1 METTSSRA
9 RVSRGMPCV
18 VCGAPSEVPQT
29 RPDGSSSIVRRV
41 RSCENGHKFRTV
53 EVPVQPH
60 LANFAVR
67 RSSDNRLAPDR
78 FSRATLRKDVVG
90 ILFKRKGPLDDRQID
105 SVVDNAISRIER
117 NLPKVRTHLTEE
129 EYRKHKLIV
138 GAIPDN
144 VISEAVE
151 SELRDRDGGSFRM
164 AELLYAMA
172 IHGRN
177 DNRPGWPDAEAVI
190 AWLHERYPD
199 IHPQAQQR
207 HMADP
212 PWPRLAAP
220 RRLEWRPETVLKRD
234 GQRPSF
240 AIKQLRKG
248 VHAVLWGREDSDAKA
263 LMTAHLVL
271 SDIRGQRTVQS
282 TQISHS
288 VLMHLRRI
296 DDIGYLRW
304 ATIVK
309 NIRDIR
315 EFANEATD
323 LIHVPSPRLHVTKDW
338 RHWARAK

>member
-1 METTSSRA
+1 MRT
-9 RVSRGMPCV
+9 
-18 VCGAPSEVPQT
+18 
-29 RPDGSSSIVRRV
+29 
-41 RSCENGHKFRTV
+41 CENGHRFRTV
-53 EVPVQPH
+53 EVPTQPD

-67 RSSDNRLAPDR
+67 RSSDNMLAPEP
-78 FSRATLRKDVVG
+78 FSRATLRKAVFA
-90 ILFKRKGPLDDRQID
+90 ILFKRKGPLDDSQID
-105 SVVDNAISRIER
+105 VVVDNAILRIER
-117 NLPKVRTHLTEE
+117 NLPEVRTHLTEE

-144 VISEAVE
+144 VISDAVE
-151 SELRDRDGGSFRM
+151 SELRDRDGGNFRM

-177 DNRPGWPDAEAVI
+177 DNRPGWPDADAVM
-190 AWLHERYPD
+190 AWLRDRYPD
-199 IHPQAQQR
+199 IRPQVQR
-207 HMADP
+207 GHVSDIR
-212 PWPRLAAP
+212 WPRLAAP

-234 GQRPSF
+234 GQRSAF
-240 AIKQLRKG
+240 AIRQLRKG

-271 SDIRGQRTVQS
+271 SDIRGQRVVQS

-309 NIRDIR
+309 NIRSIR
-315 EFANEATD
+315 EFANEARD
-323 LIHVPSPRLHVTKDW
+323 LIDVPFPRVPVTKDW
-338 RHWARAK
+338 RHWARTK